1 MLKVV
6 EDLCETPPSPDGDPV
21 AALFRRKA
29 VWTTLDPNLVVIQ
42 YVGDISTAVSGLN
55 NFVSCDVVQDS
66 SEIVIDETP
75 KKEMVE
81 METEANVTT
90 PDVSTEVAV
99 EMNPEIGDL
108 SRNSNEARE
117 THNSEEGQE
126 VVDLS
131 EDEDEMACQPK
142 AQPVPENVVGN
153 DVSSNRRRRRSSD
166 LWTCWP
172 SPPRVPTPDVST
184 EVEVERNPEIGGPSR
199 NSNEARETHNS
210 EEGLEVVDLSE
221 DEDEMA
227 CQPKAQP
234 VPENVVGNDVSSN
247 RRRRRSSD
255 LWTCWPSP
263 PRVPT
268 PDVSNEEAVE
278 RNPEIGLSRN
288 SNEDRENHTSE
299 EGPEVVD
306 LWEDDDE
313 MACKPIAQ
321 QVPERDSGKNKAVQ
335 IKPLPKLPAGL
346 QVRSVEVL
354 LVCSSKGPKKLH
366 CKAKKKYI
374 FFYLKYF
381 IFFEY

>member
-172 SPPRVPTPDVST
+172 SPPRVPTPDVS
-184 EVEVERNPEIGGPSR
+184 
-199 NSNEARETHNS
+199 
-210 EEGLEVVDLSE
+210 
-221 DEDEMA
+221 
-227 CQPKAQP
+227 
-234 VPENVVGNDVSSN
+234 
-247 RRRRRSSD
+247 
-255 LWTCWPSP
+255 
-263 PRVPT
+263 
-268 PDVSNEEAVE
+268 NEEAVE

-366 CKAKKKYI
+366 CKAKKKIHIFLLEI
-374 FFYLKYF
+374 FFF
-381 IFFEY
+381 